1 MPIEIT
7 TGGVQKLFGPAKSVA
22 EFVAVRQDLPPEPEP
37 VPPANDVQGDKM
49 SSDAIEKKVETLNSQ
64 IQYLQRDLLFSIDAD
79 SGRTIIRVIDSKTRE
94 TIRTIPPEDISVL
107 ARSLERHSG
116 VLFST
121 SV

>member
-7 TGGVQKLFGPAKSVA
+7 TGGVQKLFDPAKSVA

-49 SSDAIEKKVETLNSQ
+49 SNDVIEKKVETLNSQ
-64 IQYLQRDLLFSIDAD
+64 IQNLQRNLLFSIDAD

-107 ARSLERHSG
+107 AQSLDRHSG
-116 VLFST
+116 VLFNT